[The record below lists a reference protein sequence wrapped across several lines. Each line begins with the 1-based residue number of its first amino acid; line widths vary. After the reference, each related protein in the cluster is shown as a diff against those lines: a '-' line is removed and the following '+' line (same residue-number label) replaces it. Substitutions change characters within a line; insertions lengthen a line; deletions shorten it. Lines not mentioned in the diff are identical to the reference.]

1 MGREILSPSGAGGG
15 AIFGVKAGEVRNW
28 LFIAGTVPRDLKNA
42 VVAKGDFSG
51 QMARVFANVRDIL
64 AAGGFSMK
72 DLIQLNVYLTDERF
86 RPTYRDYARQMFP
99 EQGLAQTILVVRGLN
114 NPDFLIEVDGI
125 ACR

>member
-1 MGREILSPSGAGGG
+1 MGKEILSLSGVEGGV
-15 AIFGVKAGEVRNW
+15 IFGVKAGEVRNW

-51 QMARVFANVRDIL
+51 QMARAFDNVRDIL

-114 NPDFLIEVDGI
+114 DPDFLIEVDGI